1 MELDEVIHQF
11 AERFSIDVLEI
22 VDDAV
27 TFDADGTA
35 TVHVHQA

>member
-27 TFDADGTA
+27 AFDADGTA
-35 TVHVHQA
+35 TAHVHQA